1 MVVTDLPSS
10 ISNPS
15 LPMIRYLLVLLMSVV
30 SLASAATPL
39 ADLPNDT
46 WSMGT
51 PLLQLSISD
60 LLQYQRTK
68 MRAGDAYAPFRKTG
82 MHRQRITQAFPGSDS
97 LRIWTY
103 RVSTNEDYQ
112 NDKPSYT
119 LFKPQSLSSMVI
131 YDAPHGLTQLFFWD
145 KHYYRSFAEQLR
157 RLHYD
162 LQTSPK
168 QPNRLQFR
176 NPQQS
181 VWVDIIIWQDI
192 YIMEIG
198 R

>member
-1 MVVTDLPSS
+1 MLRCF
-10 ISNPS
+10 
-15 LPMIRYLLVLLMSVV
+15 LA
-30 SLASAATPL
+30 SLASVVCLIGSASSLVT
-39 ADLPNDT
+39 LPNDT

-68 MRAGDAYAPFRKTG
+68 MRAGDAYAPFRKVG

-103 RVSTNEDYQ
+103 RVSPNEAYQ
-112 NDKPSYT
+112 SNAPSYR
-119 LFKPQSLSSMVI
+119 LFKPQSLSSLVV
-131 YDAPHGLTQLFFWD
+131 YDAPHGITQIYFWD
-145 KHYYRSFAEQLR
+145 KHYYRSFAEQLQ
-157 RLHYD
+157 RLNFH
-162 LQTSPK
+162 LQTSSS
-168 QPNRLQFR
+168 QSNRLMFR
-176 NPQQS
+176 NDQHS
-181 VWVDIIIWQDI
+181 VWVDIIVWQDI

>member
-1 MVVTDLPSS
+1 MLRCF
-10 ISNPS
+10 
-15 LPMIRYLLVLLMSVV
+15 LA
-30 SLASAATPL
+30 SLASAVCLIGSASSLVT
-39 ADLPNDT
+39 LPNDT

-68 MRAGDAYAPFRKTG
+68 MRAGDAYAPFRKVG

-103 RVSTNEDYQ
+103 RVSPNEAYQ
-112 NDKPSYT
+112 SIT
-119 LFKPQSLSSMVI
+119 QI
-131 YDAPHGLTQLFFWD
+131 YFWD
-145 KHYYRSFAEQLR
+145 KHYYRSFAEQLQ
-157 RLHYD
+157 RLNFH
-162 LQTSPK
+162 LQTSSS
-168 QPNRLQFR
+168 QSNRLMFR
-176 NPQQS
+176 NDQHS
-181 VWVDIIIWQDI
+181 VWVDIIVWQDI